1 MSRRVSP
8 ADWCEAGLSLLRD
21 EGIGALTVDRLC
33 AVQKKTKGSFYH
45 HFRDLEAYLAELL
58 ARWEDDLTEAPIRV
72 ASGEPDPRRRSARLN
87 RLVRGLDHRL
97 DRAVRAWALWDPRA
111 RAAVERVDERRIEY
125 LSEISRLNGRR
136 SPRLLAEL
144 EYAAFVGA
152 QQVGLFGSSARL
164 ARLSRALDRALD
176 VLGRA
181 GEPGVS
187 GVSGVSAPRP
197 RSAGS
202 RGRAPKT

>member
-8 ADWCEAGLSLLRD
+8 ADWCAAGLALLRD

-33 AVQKKTKGSFYH
+33 AVRKKTKGSFYH

-58 ARWEDDLTEAPIRV
+58 ARWEDDLTEAPIRA
-72 ASGEPDPRRRSARLN
+72 ASDEPDPRRRSARLN
-87 RLVRGLDHRL
+87 RSVRRLDHRL
-97 DRAVRAWALWDPRA
+97 DRAVRAWALWDSRA
-111 RAAVERVDERRIEY
+111 RAAMERVDERRIEY
-125 LSEISRLNGRR
+125 LSEISRQRGRR

-152 QQVGLFGSSARL
+152 QQVGLLGSSAGT
-164 ARLSRALDRALD
+164 ARLSRALERALD

-181 GEPGVS
+181 GEPGGP
-187 GVSGVSAPRP
+187 GVRAQRR
-197 RSAGS
+197 RSSVS
-202 RGRAPKT
+202 RGRSQKR

>member
-1 MSRRVSP
+1 MSRRASP
-8 ADWCEAGLSLLRD
+8 EDWCAAGLALLRD
-21 EGIGALTVDRLC
+21 EGIGAITVDRLC
-33 AVQKKTKGSFYH
+33 AVRKKTKGSFYH

-72 ASGEPDPRRRSARLN
+72 ASDEPDPRRRSARLN
-87 RLVRGLDHRL
+87 RMVRGLDHRL

-111 RAAVERVDERRIEY
+111 RAAMERVDERRIEY
-125 LSEISRLNGRR
+125 LSELSRLSGRR

-152 QQVGLFGSSARL
+152 QQVGLLGSSVRA

-181 GEPGVS
+181 GES
-187 GVSGVSAPRP
+187 GVPGVSAPRR

-202 RGRAPKT
+202 RGRAPRT